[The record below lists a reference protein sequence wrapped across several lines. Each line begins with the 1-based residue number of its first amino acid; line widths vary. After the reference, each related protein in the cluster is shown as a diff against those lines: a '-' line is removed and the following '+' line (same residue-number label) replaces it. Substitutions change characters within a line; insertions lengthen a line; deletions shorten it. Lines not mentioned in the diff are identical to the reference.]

1 MEVLWDNKK
10 LRRIGKNRQIRRPAV
25 DLGTSVGLFMRKV
38 VIPRQ
43 KRMSKLARAW
53 SELLPV
59 EMQEHSCLE
68 KFTRGRL
75 LVLVDTAGHLAE
87 LNMIVREGLLDD
99 IRQLCPTVPI
109 SGIKL
114 TRGKWYESDEE
125 GNRIPEF

>member
-1 MEVLWDNKK
+1 MFWDNKK
-10 LRRIGKNRQIRRPAV
+10 LRRIGKNRQIRQPAV
-25 DLGTSVGLFMRKV
+25 GLGTSVGTFMRKV

-43 KRMSKLARAW
+43 KRMSKLAQAW

-68 KFTRGRL
+68 NFSRGQL

-99 IRQLCPTVPI
+99 IRHLCPTIPI
-109 SGIKL
+109 SRIKL
-114 TRGKWYESDEE
+114 KRGQWYELDKE